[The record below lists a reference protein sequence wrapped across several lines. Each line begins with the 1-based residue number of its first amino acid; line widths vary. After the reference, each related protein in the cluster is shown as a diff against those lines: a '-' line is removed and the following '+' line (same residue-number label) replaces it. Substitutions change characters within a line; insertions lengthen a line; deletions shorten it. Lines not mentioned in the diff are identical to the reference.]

1 MAGLAAKR
9 DTVRTKG
16 SHVMSVRR
24 KSKKKKKKGAKSE
37 ERRAKSEERRVKSE
51 ESVFNFLPWACRG
64 MSCQNVTSPQREREK
79 IV

>member
-16 SHVMSVRR
+16 SHAMSVRR
-24 KSKKKKKKGAKSE
+24 KSKKTKKK
-37 ERRAKSEERRVKSE
+37 RAKSEERRVKSE

>member
-16 SHVMSVRR
+16 SHAMSVRR
-24 KSKKKKKKGAKSE
+24 KSKKKKKK
-37 ERRAKSEERRVKSE
+37 ERRAKSEERRAKSE

>member
-16 SHVMSVRR
+16 SHAMSVRR

-37 ERRAKSEERRVKSE
+37 ERRAKSEERRVKRVSSTSYRGHVE
-51 ESVFNFLPWACRG
+51 ECHVK
-64 MSCQNVTSPQREREK
+64 M
-79 IV
+79 